1 VGEGGLS
8 SIIKTTIKNPYD
20 EVKAPAVTI
29 LAILASND
37 SYRFVFALGEKCIW
51 CDLTCLS
58 QEPNPGYQSAGQD
71 RRLPAETQ

>member
-37 SYRFVFALGEKCIW
+37 SYR
-51 CDLTCLS
+51 
-58 QEPNPGYQSAGQD
+58 
-71 RRLPAETQ
+71 